1 MLISFSRKNW
11 FFFDSHSP
19 LLFAVGPDTLQ
30 FILTHTGL
38 ASLVC
43 ARCHLDKVCEAK
55 ASGQCPSFL
64 SVILVDGITPDALR
78 LTDSV
83 GLQVVS
89 FAKIEAVGSERIN
102 TIGHKH
108 SPPSSDDV
116 ATFSYTSGTT
126 GTPKG
131 ALITHGNIISTN
143 AGMQIVDEMKV
154 LLTDRHLSYLPLAH
168 IFERI
173 VMSQVLCAGASVAF
187 FRGDPLLL
195 VEDLQACRP
204 TIMPVAPRV
213 LNKIYDKVGFIYV
226 GCKLCPASNNIL
238 THCFCF
244 RLQMRL
250 MPPEE

>member
-1 MLISFSRKNW
+1 LYVKSGFKFVFLPFVRLT
-11 FFFDSHSP
+11 HS
-19 LLFAVGPDTLQ
+19 LFVSVGPDTLQ

-38 ASLVC
+38 SSLIC
-43 ARCHLDKVCEAK
+43 ARRQLDKVCEAK
-55 ASGQCPSFL
+55 SSGQCPSFL

-89 FAKIEAVGSERIN
+89 FAKVEAVGSERIS

-108 SPPSSDDV
+108 SPPSSEDV

-131 ALITHGNIISTN
+131 ALITHGNIMSTN
-143 AGMQIVDEMKV
+143 AGMQVVDDMKV

-195 VEDLQACRP
+195 IEDLQACRP

-213 LNKIYDKVGFIYV
+213 LNKIYDKV
-226 GCKLCPASNNIL
+226 CSR
-238 THCFCF
+238 CF
-244 RLQMRL
+244 
-250 MPPEE
+250 